1 MNVVLVRVDIGD
13 RAYIFAMGTGV
24 LIQAWEAVLPGGWSL
39 NNEIVSCTSEGF
51 SPVQS
56 AGELRGRPTLG
67 ESAALVVDDSLPVR
81 VQMRAGLSSIVARVD
96 FAETGGLA
104 LKLIDTHAYAIIF
117 LDMTLPDEDAYEI
130 CGRIKKH
137 PLQQGATVVMLTGN
151 SSSADRVMGM
161 LAGFDNCLVKPVRRG
176 AVSELAAELARPPA
190 AI

>member
-1 MNVVLVRVDIGD
+1 MIRV
-13 RAYIFAMGTGV
+13 
-24 LIQAWEAVLPGGWSL
+24 VLPGEWSM
-39 NNEIVSCTSEGF
+39 NNEIVACTSEGF
-51 SPVQS
+51 
-56 AGELRGRPTLG
+56 RRPTLG

-96 FAETGGLA
+96 FAETAERA
-104 LKLIDTHAYAIIF
+104 LQLIDSCAYAIIF
-117 LDMTLPDEDAYEI
+117 LDITLPDEGAYEI

>member
-1 MNVVLVRVDIGD
+1 
-13 RAYIFAMGTGV
+13 
-24 LIQAWEAVLPGGWSL
+24 L
-39 NNEIVSCTSEGF
+39 NNEIVACTSEGF
-51 SPVQS
+51 APVQS
-56 AGELRGRPTLG
+56 SGEARRRPALG

-96 FAETGGLA
+96 FAETGARA
-104 LKLIDTHAYAIIF
+104 LQLIDTH
-117 LDMTLPDEDAYEI
+117 AYEI

-176 AVSELAAELARPPA
+176 AVSELAAELVRPPA

>member
-1 MNVVLVRVDIGD
+1 MNVVFVRVDIGD
-13 RAYIFAMGTGV
+13 RAYIFAVGTGV
-24 LIQAWEAVLPGGWSL
+24 LIRVVLPGGWSMD
-39 NNEIVSCTSEGF
+39 NEIVACTSEGF

-56 AGELRGRPTLG
+56 AGDARRRPALG

-96 FAETGGLA
+96 FAETGERA
-104 LKLIDTHAYAIIF
+104 LQLIDTYAYAIIF
-117 LDMTLPDEDAYEI
+117 LDITLPEEGAYEI

-161 LAGFDNCLVKPVRRG
+161 LAGFDNCLLKPVRRG
-176 AVSELAAELARPPA
+176 AVSELAAELAHPPA